1 MANVGKNEKQETL
14 RGMIK
19 FFLTHRD
26 VRISWIAKELNITE
40 RTAFR
45 YWEEL
50 KLASKL
56 RDGRLQGMYEYVP
69 DADDIEMSVLMLN
82 RALEENVITEEM
94 IAVAKLILQHDRASV

>member
-1 MANVGKNEKQETL
+1 MANVGKNEKKETL
-14 RGMIK
+14 REMIK

-26 VRISWIAKELNITE
+26 VRISWIARELDITE

-50 KLASKL
+50 RAKL

-69 DADDIEMSVLMLN
+69 DADDIEMSVLMMN
-82 RALEENVITEEM
+82 RAVEEGVITDEM
-94 IAVAKLILQHDRASV
+94 VKMAQHILASTTVSV